1 MNNPKNSR
9 SILPMLSKLSNLPS
23 INQIVNWM
31 LIKNTYLL
39 WPNILKYTMRFLT
52 VADMDMQMQ
61 KLSKYLP

>member
-1 MNNPKNSR
+1 
-9 SILPMLSKLSNLPS
+9 MLSKLSNLPS